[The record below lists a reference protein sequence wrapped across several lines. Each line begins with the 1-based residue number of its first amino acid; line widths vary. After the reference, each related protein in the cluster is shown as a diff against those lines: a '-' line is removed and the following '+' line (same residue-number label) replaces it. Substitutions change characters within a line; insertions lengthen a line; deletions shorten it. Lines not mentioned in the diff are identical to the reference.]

1 MKYHS
6 AFFWVSEVGPL
17 KLLKYLSQTAE
28 MFVSAYV
35 PYDKK
40 QSCIGFT
47 STKSLD
53 HNADHAG

>member
-28 MFVSAYV
+28 MFVSAY
-35 PYDKK
+35 DKK

-53 HNADHAG
+53 HNADHTG